1 MKGFAK
7 WTRSLSA
14 LAFAAVAVTVF
25 ALRPLLPAGVKDL
38 GAWCMLPCALTVV
51 WTFLTRRVIESV
63 TLGLLTGCALCHAE
77 PTAALTAFSKGLTG
91 AIMSEDIAWLFIVCG
106 LMGGLIVL
114 VSRSGGARAFGDWA
128 ARHAKDERSSLL
140 WAWALG
146 CVIFIDDYLNSMTV
160 GSSMSH
166 LTDRHRT
173 PREMLAYVAD
183 STAAPLCVLVPFTT
197 WAAFAGRLLV
207 SNGWTEPGVS
217 EIGIFARTIPYN
229 LYAWIAAIIVPLVIL
244 GAVPKWGAMKA
255 AYARVE
261 KGGPLAPEGSA
272 ASSLLP
278 QDREAGAMSPG
289 VRRGRMLDFLVPL
302 AVLIG
307 ATVLLDCDLQ
317 LGVLVA
323 LPVTYLLY
331 ALDGAMGQ
339 NDFWSALM
347 EGVASL
353 VQPLILMVVAFA
365 FAHMN
370 DELGFVAWAI
380 GACRDILTA
389 ATLPVVVFCVLAL
402 TEFATGCNWGMY
414 VVALPVVI
422 PLARQFGAD
431 LPLAVAACLSAGV
444 FGSHVSFCSDA
455 TVLSSAACGCD
466 NYRHAVSQLPYG
478 LLAAGLS
485 AVGFL
490 ALGYLKAPL

>member
-1 MKGFAK
+1 MTGFAR
-7 WTRSLSA
+7 WSRSLSA
-14 LAFAAVAVTVF
+14 LAFAAVVVAVLAV
-25 ALRPLLPAGVKDL
+25 RPLLPADVKELGV
-38 GAWCMLPCALTVV
+38 WCVLPCVLTVL

-77 PTAALTAFSKGLTG
+77 PAAALTAFSKSLTG

-128 ARHAKDERSSLL
+128 ARYAKGERSSLL

-160 GSSMSH
+160 GSSMSR

-229 LYAWIAAIIVPLVIL
+229 LYAWIAALIVPLVVL
-244 GAVPKWGAMKA
+244 GVVPRLGAMKT

-278 QDREAGAMSPG
+278 QDRGEEIPDPRS
-289 VRRGRMLDFLVPL
+289 RGRMADFLVPL

-323 LPVTYLLY
+323 LPATYLLY
-331 ALDGAMGQ
+331 AVDGAMGPD
-339 NDFWSALM
+339 DFWSALV

-402 TEFATGCNWGMY
+402 TEFATGSNWGMY

-422 PLARQFGAD
+422 PLARQFGTD

-466 NYRHAVSQLPYG
+466 NYRHAVSQMPYG

-490 ALGYLKAPL
+490 LLGFLKAPL

>member
-1 MKGFAK
+1 MSFARQP
-7 WTRSLSA
+7 RSWS
-14 LAFAAVAVTVF
+14 AFAFLAVAVAVF
-25 ALRPLLPAGVKDL
+25 ALRPFLPADVKEL
-38 GAWCMLPCALTVV
+38 GAWCVLPCVLTVV
-51 WTFLTRRVIESV
+51 WTFLTRRVVESV
-63 TLGLLTGCALCHAE
+63 TLGLLAGCALCHAA
-77 PTAALTAFSKGLTG
+77 PAAALTAFSKSLTG
-91 AIMSEDIAWLFIVCG
+91 ALMSEDIAWLFIVCG

-128 ARHAKDERSSLL
+128 ARHAKGRRSALL

-146 CVIFIDDYLNSMTV
+146 CAIFIDDYLNSMTV
-160 GSSMSH
+160 GASMSR

-207 SNGWTEPGVS
+207 SNGWTEPGVG
-217 EIGIFARTIPYN
+217 EIGIFVHTIPYN

-244 GAVPKWGAMKA
+244 GVVPKLGAMKA

-278 QDREAGAMSPG
+278 QDREAGTAPSD
-289 VRRGRMLDFLVPL
+289 VRRGRMIDVLVPL
-302 AVLIG
+302 AVLVG
-307 ATVLLDCDLQ
+307 ATVLQDCDLQ

-331 ALDGAMGQ
+331 SVDGAMGPD
-339 NDFWSALM
+339 DFWSALI
-347 EGVASL
+347 EGVGSL

-370 DELGFVAWAI
+370 DELGFVAWSI
-380 GACRDILTA
+380 GACKGVLTA
-389 ATLPVVVFCVLAL
+389 ATLPVVVFVVLAL
-402 TEFATGCNWGMY
+402 TEFATGSNWGMY

-422 PLARQFGAD
+422 PLARQFGTD

-466 NYRHAVSQLPYG
+466 NYRHALSQMPYG

-485 AVGFL
+485 ALGFL
-490 ALGYLKAPL
+490 VLGYMKAPL